1 MNTSDQEPVAVHTH
15 PYSVTAEWESQPIRV
30 EAASG
35 SSMIVHGDTYVL
47 RPRASEPNV
56 VDVTIGNITIP
67 AVVRLLKGTVTVSM
81 QGYMYSLQV
90 SDESYAAWYAI
101 VRAGSKA
108 SSSKLVIKAPM
119 PGLLKSCNV
128 QVGQSVRKGENLL
141 VLEAMKMEN
150 VIKSTAAGTVV
161 EISAAQGTAVEK
173 GVVLCVID
181 TAQE

>member
-1 MNTSDQEPVAVHTH
+1 MSTSNQDPVAVHTH
-15 PYSVTAEWESQPIRV
+15 PYSVIAEWESQPVRV
-30 EAASG
+30 ETANG
-35 SSMIVHGDTYVL
+35 STMLVQGDTYVVS
-47 RPRASEPNV
+47 PRANEPNV
-56 VDVTIGNITIP
+56 VDVTIGTITVP
-67 AVVRLLKGTVTVSM
+67 AVARLNKGTVKISM

-108 SSSKLVIKAPM
+108 SSTKLVIKAPM

-128 QVGQSVRKGENLL
+128 QVGQAVRKGENLL

>member
-1 MNTSDQEPVAVHTH
+1 MSTSNQDPVAVHTH
-15 PYSVTAEWESQPIRV
+15 PYSVIAEWESQPVRV
-30 EAASG
+30 ETANG
-35 SSMIVHGDTYVL
+35 STMLVQGDTYVVS
-47 RPRASEPNV
+47 PRANEPNV
-56 VDVTIGNITIP
+56 VDVTIGTITVP
-67 AVVRLLKGTVTVSM
+67 AVARLNKGTVTISM

-108 SSSKLVIKAPM
+108 SSTKLVIKAPM

-128 QVGQSVRKGENLL
+128 QVGQAVRKGENLL

-181 TAQE
+181 TAQA

>member
-1 MNTSDQEPVAVHTH
+1 MSTSEQDPGALHTH
-15 PYSVTAEWESQPIRV
+15 PYSVTAEWESQAICV
-30 EAASG
+30 EAVSG
-35 SSMIVHGDTYVL
+35 STMLVHGDTYVL
-47 RPRASEPNV
+47 RHRANEPNV
-56 VDVTIGNITIP
+56 VDVTFGNITVP
-67 AVVRLLKGTVTVSM
+67 AVVRLHKSTVTVSM

-101 VRAGSKA
+101 VQAGSKA
-108 SSSKLVIKAPM
+108 SSTKLVIKAPM

-128 QVGQSVRKGENLL
+128 QVGQAVRKGENLL

>member
-1 MNTSDQEPVAVHTH
+1 MSTSNQDPVAVHTH
-15 PYSVTAEWESQPIRV
+15 PYSVTAEWESQPVRV
-30 EAASG
+30 ETANG
-35 SSMIVHGDTYVL
+35 STMLVQGDTYVVS
-47 RPRASEPNV
+47 PRANEPNV
-56 VDVTIGNITIP
+56 VDVTIGTITVP
-67 AVVRLLKGTVTVSM
+67 AVARLNKGTVTISM

-108 SSSKLVIKAPM
+108 SSTKLVIKAPM

-128 QVGQSVRKGENLL
+128 QVGQAVRKGENLL